1 MLILEPRHVYMQ
13 QTAEDKTTALK
24 KLCEILQQD
33 GLATEQY
40 FYGLEQRERQSATY
54 LGQGIAIPHGT
65 PESRD
70 EILQNGGVR
79 LVHFPQ
85 GVVWT
90 EQGDVVYLAVVIA
103 AKSDEHLHILQL
115 LTKALGEQDLST
127 ALQQATTPEQIL
139 GLLQAHQPN
148 LFKHESLIKTQVQAH
163 DIDDVVLLASQMLK
177 QAQCVDAGFI
187 TGLNADSAVALQD
200 NIWCITG
207 HHYVQQS
214 AVSIVHLAK
223 AIDFKQKKLQVL
235 VCVASH
241 RDIDKRQ
248 LAQLIQNLCQIQV
261 LDWSN
266 PLAVAEWIGAETTP
280 QWTSQSVTLAN
291 AHGLHA
297 RPATALAQL
306 CQQFDGE
313 ILVSVEQGAS
323 VSAKSLI
330 KLLALGALRG
340 QVLTFMAQP
349 NTMAE
354 QHLGD
359 IIQAV
364 EQGLGEEIEPV
375 ITPSA
380 ERVTSVIINESVT
393 NQNTLS
399 SLKQANKKVEPLQV
413 DVCYQGVSASSG
425 LAVGVAHLVKA
436 QQFDFSRFAQQE
448 IDDELADLG
457 MAIQQAIEQL
467 ALLIKQAKTQDIA
480 NIFHAHQALLQ
491 DEDLLAD
498 VQSLII
504 HENLSAAAA
513 WQQHIEQTAQTQA
526 NLNNALLAERADDL
540 RDIGQRVLAILCDEQ
555 VVSEPSQPYV
565 LVKYDLMPSDVA
577 RLDKN
582 KVVGILTAVGGSS
595 SHSAIVARALAIPAV
610 VGAGEMILD
619 IEPTS
624 QILLDGEQG
633 QFYIQP
639 NAERVQQALTL
650 QQQQAEQR
658 QVALHS
664 CALPAMTNDAHLIEV
679 ASNLGDVHH
688 TAQAVEFGADAVG
701 LLRTEL
707 VFMSHSAMP
716 SEQQQERDYRVVFDA
731 LAGRPLVVRTLDVG
745 GDKPLPYVPMEK
757 EENPFLGIRGMRLTL
772 RQPELLRSQLRALI
786 RAADNR
792 PLRIMFPMIGR
803 VEEWREA
810 KAILDEI
817 LQELPCPNLQV
828 GMMIEVPSAVLMTPI
843 LAQEVDFFSIGTN
856 DLTQYVLAI
865 DRGHAELS
873 KEADAL
879 HPSILMM
886 INHTVKFAHRYG
898 KWVGVCGELAGEHKA
913 VPILLGLGVDELSM
927 SPNQIPLVKA
937 QIRGLNFTKCQEMAK
952 QSLECATA
960 DEVRQLAS
968 DFLVGNWQETSA
980 HHVNGV

>member
-1 MLILEPRHVYMQ
+1 MLIVEPNHVYMH
-13 QTAEDKTTALK
+13 QTAENKTAALN

-33 GLATEQY
+33 GLTTARY
-40 FYGLEQRERQSATY
+40 LHGLEQRERQSATY

-70 EILQNGGVR
+70 EILQTGVR
-79 LVHFPQ
+79 FVHFPE

-103 AKSDEHLHILQL
+103 AKSDEHLQVLQL
-115 LTKALGEQDLST
+115 LTRALSEGDLTST
-127 ALQQATTPEQIL
+127 LRNATTKEQIL
-139 GLLQAHQPN
+139 NIIQGEKPS
-148 LFKHESLIKTQVQAH
+148 LFKHECLIKTQVSVQ
-163 DIDDVVLLASQMLK
+163 DIDELLFLASQTLK
-177 QAQCVDAGFI
+177 QAQCVDTGFL
-187 TGLNADSAVALQD
+187 TGLNIETAMLLQA
-200 NIWCITG
+200 NMWCVTG
-207 HHYVQQS
+207 YQQVKQS
-214 AVSIVHLAK
+214 AVSILHLEQE
-223 AIDFKQKKLQVL
+223 IEFKQQKLKTL
-235 VCVASH
+235 VCIASNQH
-241 RDIDKRQ
+241 IDKVQ
-248 LAQLIQNLCQIQV
+248 LSQLIQRLCQADMA
-261 LDWSN
+261 DWLNTTAIAQSIE
-266 PLAVAEWIGAETTP
+266 AEIIPRWH
-280 QWTSQSVTLAN
+280 SQSVILAN

-297 RPATALAQL
+297 RPATALAKL

-313 ILVSVEQGAS
+313 ILVATQQDNV

-330 KLLALGALRG
+330 KLLSLGAVHG

-349 NTMAE
+349 DSEAE
-354 QHLGD
+354 QHLD
-359 IIQAV
+359 EIIQAV

-375 ITPSA
+375 KTTSIKDTSST
-380 ERVTSVIINESVT
+380 VTSEKLSIKQVES
-393 NQNTLS
+393 
-399 SLKQANKKVEPLQV
+399 KQKIEPLQA

-425 LAVGVAHLVKA
+425 LAVGKA
-436 QQFDFSRFAQQE
+436 YLPKVQQFDFPHLAEQDV
-448 IDDELADLG
+448 DDELADLD
-457 MAIQQAIEQL
+457 MAILQATEQL
-467 ALLIKQAKTQDIA
+467 ESLIADAKTADIA
-480 NIFHAHQALLQ
+480 NIFQAHLTILQ

-498 VQSLII
+498 VKQLIM
-504 HENLSAAAA
+504 HDKLSAAAA
-513 WQQHIEQTAQTQA
+513 WQQHIEQTAQAQA
-526 NLNNALLAERADDL
+526 NVDNALLAERAADL
-540 RDIGQRVLAILCDEQ
+540 RDIGQRVLAILCGE
-555 VVSEPSQPYV
+555 SIETEPNEPYI

-577 RLDKN
+577 QLDAQ
-582 KVVGILTAVGGSS
+582 KVLGILTAVGGAS
-595 SHSAIVARALAIPAV
+595 SHSAIVARALAIPAI
-610 VGAGEMILD
+610 VGAGEAILD
-619 IEPTS
+619 IALDS

-633 QFYIQP
+633 QFYVQP
-639 NAERVQQALTL
+639 NAERVQQALAL
-650 QQQQAEQR
+650 QQQLLQQR

-688 TAQAVEFGADAVG
+688 TAKAVEFGADAVG

-707 VFMSHSAMP
+707 VFMSHSTMP
-716 SEQQQERDYRVVFDA
+716 SEQQQEQDYRVVFDA

-786 RAADNR
+786 RAAEDR

-803 VEEWREA
+803 VEEWRAA
-810 KAILDEI
+810 KTILDEI

-898 KWVGVCGELAGEHKA
+898 KWVGVCGELAGDSKA
-913 VPILLGLGVDELSM
+913 VPILLGLGIDELSM

-937 QIRGLNFTKCQEMAK
+937 QIRGLNFVQCQEMAK

-960 DEVRQLAS
+960 DDVRQLAN
-968 DFLVGNWQETSA
+968 DFLMGEWHKHNLTEKM
-980 HHVNGV
+980 G